1 MLDITT
7 RPPVNGI
14 DLAALD
20 ETVAAVSDDPRLR
33 PGRLPGQ
40 DRMEGPDPV
49 RNRRV
54 ESYTLAGE
62 VVPRSFTIV
71 ADEPHELLGTNTAPN
86 PQELLMSA
94 VNACMMVGY
103 VAQAAVR
110 GITLDDCRIETEG
123 ELDLRGFLGLDE
135 SVPPGYR
142 RINYTV
148 FLEGDG
154 TREQYEEI
162 HQAVMA
168 TSPNYFNMAQPIQMV
183 GRLA

>member
-1 MLDITT
+1 MLDVAT
-7 RPPVNGI
+7 RPVNGL
-14 DLAALD
+14 DMDALQD
-20 ETVAAVSDDPRLR
+20 TIEAIGRDPACAAVQFRVTTDWQ
-33 PGRLPGQ
+33 GQ
-40 DRMEGPDPV
+40 TRSES
-49 RNRRV
+49 RV
-54 ESYTLAGE
+54 ESYTLAGQKIE
-62 VVPRSFTIV
+62 RSFRIL
-71 ADEPHELLGTNTAPN
+71 ADEPNELLGTNTAPN

-110 GITLDDCRIETEG
+110 GINLDSCTIVTDG

-135 SVPPGYR
+135 EVPPGYR

-148 FLEGDG
+148 SLEGDG

-168 TSPNYFNMAQPIQMV
+168 TSPNYFNMARPIEMH
-183 GRLA
+183 GTLA